1 MSEIP
6 LNYAKIKSE
15 TNQRVKFDAVH
26 PVVLAL
32 QSFNVI
38 SVTIYTTEL

>member
-1 MSEIP
+1 MSEISP
-6 LNYAKIKSE
+6 NYAKIKSE

-26 PVVLAL
+26 PVVLAI

-38 SVTIYTTEL
+38 SMTVYTT